1 MSILHNIPA
10 VLAVAVAGSLV
21 AYAAYRRSAKR
32 TAQTRSSDDLRSEMR
47 AELESLRAALEALPE
62 HIGLARRSRTAA
74 ARAAGDPSPEGLQQW
89 LCQLDL
95 DLSEV
100 ELLKSQLPAADADY
114 KALSDMDVEIELV
127 EVLAL
132 SLRASPLTEK
142 YRSSISVQETDG
154 ESLTDEPEALTDD
167 AELLTDDEEA
177 LLPQASRYSLN
188 NPRSPVVE
196 SAV

>member
-1 MSILHNIPA
+1 MSSLHNIPA

-32 TAQTRSSDDLRSEMR
+32 TAQKRTSHDLRSEIR
-47 AELESLRAALEALPE
+47 AELESLRAALEALLA

-74 ARAAGDPSPEGLQQW
+74 GDTSSEGLQQW
-89 LCQLDL
+89 LCELDL

-100 ELLKSQLPAADADY
+100 ELLKSQLFTADAADS
-114 KALSDMDVEIELV
+114 LSDMDVEVKLV

-132 SLRASPLTEK
+132 SLRASALAEK
-142 YRSSISVQETDG
+142 YRASISVQETDR
-154 ESLTDEPEALTDD
+154 ESFTDD
-167 AELLTDDEEA
+167 AGAVMLEA
-177 LLPQASRYSLN
+177 SQYSLN
-188 NPRSPVVE
+188 NSRSSIVE